1 MIPYG
6 KHHIDEDDIKA
17 VVDVLRGGWLT
28 QGPQVDAFEG
38 AFKAYT
44 GAKYAVAV
52 SSATAGLHIAAMA
65 ADMSAGDT
73 LVTSPITFVASANAA
88 RYTGADVAFADIDS
102 ATLNMSPEALEATL
116 SQTPNARMVVPVHF
130 GGLPC
135 DMEAIFAIAKRHGC
149 LVVED
154 AAHALGG
161 TYEDGSMVGSGG
173 FSDMSV
179 FSFHPVKAIAAG
191 EGGMIA
197 TNNETLYRRLI
208 RLRSHGMNK
217 LDDPLLNQ
225 DLAFERN
232 ERNPWYYEMQ
242 ELGFNYR
249 ITDLQ
254 CALGTS
260 QLVKLPKFVAR
271 RRVLAARYDAVLA
284 DFSHIKPAQP
294 MDRDRSGLHLYVAR
308 FDFEAL
314 DKTRREVMLYLR
326 GKGIT
331 TQVHYIPVPAHPYYR
346 AQGYDPKAY
355 PASWNYYQD
364 GLSLPLFYDLTD
376 DQQDYV
382 IGVLKDLD
390 G

>member
-6 KHHIDEDDIKA
+6 KHHIDEDDIQA
-17 VVDVLRGGWLT
+17 VVDVLRGDWLT
-28 QGPQVDAFEG
+28 QGPQVDMFEA

-44 GAKYAVAV
+44 GAEYAVAV
-52 SSATAGLHIAAMA
+52 SSATAGLHLAAMA
-65 ADMSAGDT
+65 AGLSAGDT
-73 LVTSPITFVASANAA
+73 LVTSPITFVATANAA
-88 RYTGADVAFADIDS
+88 RYTGANVAFADIDS
-102 ATLNMSPEALEATL
+102 ATLNMSPEALDKVL
-116 SQTPNARMVVPVHF
+116 SQTPGAKMVVPVHF

-135 DMEAIFAIAKRHGC
+135 DMEAISAVAKRHGC

-161 TYEDGSMVGSGG
+161 TYADGNMVGEGG
-173 FSDMSV
+173 FSHMSV

-197 TNNETLYRRLI
+197 TNDEALYRRLI

-217 LDDPLLNQ
+217 LDDPFLDL
-225 DLAFERN
+225 DLAFDSN

-260 QLVKLPKFVAR
+260 QLAKLPDFVAR
-271 RRVLAARYDAVLA
+271 RRALAARYDTRFAE
-284 DFSHIKPAQP
+284 FSHIKPAQP
-294 MDRDRSGLHLYVAR
+294 MARDRSGLHLYVAR
-308 FDFEAL
+308 FDFHAL
-314 DKTRREVMLYLR
+314 CMTRREVMLHLR
-326 GKGIT
+326 AQGIT

-346 AQGYDPKAY
+346 AQGFDPQDY
-355 PASWNYYQD
+355 PASWGYYHEC
-364 GLSLPLFYDLTD
+364 LSLPLFYDLTD
-376 DQQDYV
+376 DQQDHIV
-382 IGVLKDLD
+382 GVLKGLD

>member
-314 DKTRREVMLYLR
+314 DKTRREVMLFLR

>member
-102 ATLNMSPEALEATL
+102 ATLNMSPETLEATL

-217 LDDPLLNQ
+217 LDDPFLDQ
-225 DLAFERN
+225 DLAFDRN

-260 QLVKLPKFVAR
+260 QLVKLPNFVAR

-284 DFSHIKPAQP
+284 DFSHIKSAQP

-314 DKTRREVMLYLR
+314 DKTRREVMMYLR
-326 GKGIT
+326 RKGIT

-346 AQGYDPKAY
+346 DQGFDPKDY
-355 PASWNYYQD
+355 PASWGYYQE
-364 GLSLPLFYDLTD
+364 GLSLPLFYELTD

-382 IGVLKDLD
+382 IGVLKDID